1 MALFFVN
8 SLMTLSIL
16 GFYTGYFFR
25 KANVKK
31 HRIFN
36 SMGILSNL
44 TAAVYLLC
52 IKYLLG
58 GISEFEIYP
67 TAPEFVIHI
76 HRFFAAISLILM
88 LGMGYTGWKRN
99 RNLHVKLHYIF
110 LPLYTIVYISGLF
123 LFQSKSF

>member
-8 SLMTLSIL
+8 SLMTLSIF

-25 KANVKK
+25 KFDLKK
-31 HRIFN
+31 HRLLNLI
-36 SMGILSNL
+36 GILSNL

-58 GISEFEIYP
+58 GVSEFQIYP
-67 TAPEFVIHI
+67 TAPEIVIHT
-76 HRFFAAISLILM
+76 HRFFAAIALVMM
-88 LGMGYTGWKRN
+88 LVMGYTGWKRN

-123 LFQSKSF
+123 LFQSKPL

>member
-16 GFYTGYFFR
+16 GFYTGYSFR
-25 KANVKK
+25 KSDRKK
-31 HRIFN
+31 HKIFN
-36 SMGILSNL
+36 AIGILSNL
-44 TAAVYLLC
+44 TAAIYLLC
-52 IKYLLG
+52 IKYMLG
-58 GISEFEIYP
+58 GISEFQIYP

-76 HRFFAAISLILM
+76 HRFFAAISLVLM
-88 LGMGYTGWKRN
+88 LVMGYTGWKRN

-123 LFQSKSF
+123 LFQSKPL